1 MNWILLFIALILPA
15 NVFCFLREL
24 LFPRKPILNRV
35 RTRDSL
41 QARLADDTAVLDFV
55 GLVQQYNYPAEEHN
69 LTTKDGYNLIF
80 HRIPDSPKSKSL
92 KKKSVVFLQH
102 GVFGSSDSWVLIGPD
117 KDLAFILADQGYDVW
132 IGNVRGNS
140 YCRSHQE
147 LSTSGRDFWKFS
159 YHEIAIFDVAEM
171 IDYVLNETNEKS
183 LTYIGH
189 SMGST
194 VSFVLLSEKPEY
206 NEKIKLLLNLAPVAY
221 WNAISERAIYS
232 VLAKYRDLLKR
243 FLESIEVYDLM
254 PQSSTNKIL
263 AKEFCRDNLPTQEI
277 CVALIFANVGI
288 SPHQLNKTMLPYL
301 LSYVPAGSSVMVLDH
316 YGQNIIQKS
325 FSQYDYGYIDNFK
338 IYGKKRPPAYNLK
351 KITTN
356 VALIYSDNDYFTPVE
371 NVLELKKRLPNIVF
385 FGKIDY
391 DTFNHLDYLF
401 AQDAKELLYNRI
413 TKLISQY

>member
-1 MNWILLFIALILPA
+1 MNYILLFIALILPA
-15 NVFCFLREL
+15 NVSCFLREL

-41 QARLADDTAVLDFV
+41 QVRLADDTAVLDFV

-69 LTTKDGYNLIF
+69 LTTKDGYNLII

-147 LSTSGRDFWKFS
+147 LSTSDRDFWKFS

-194 VSFVLLSEKPEY
+194 VSLVLLSEKPEY
-206 NEKIKLLLNLAPVAY
+206 NEKIKLLFNLAPVAY
-221 WNAISERAIYS
+221 WNAISQRAIYS
-232 VLAKYRDLLKR
+232 VLVKYRDLLKK
-243 FLESIEVYDLM
+243 FLETIEVYDLM

-288 SPHQLNKTMLPYL
+288 SPHQLNKLRSCWKF
-301 LSYVPAGSSVMVLDH
+301 SYE
-316 YGQNIIQKS
+316 S

>member
-1 MNWILLFIALILPA
+1 MNYILLFIALILPA
-15 NVFCFLREL
+15 NVSCFLREL

-41 QARLADDTAVLDFV
+41 QVRLADDTAVLDFV

-69 LTTKDGYNLIF
+69 LTTKDGYNLII

-117 KDLAFILADQGYDVW
+117 KDLGYDVW

-147 LSTSGRDFWKFS
+147 LSTSDRDFWKFS

-194 VSFVLLSEKPEY
+194 VSLVLLSEKPEY
-206 NEKIKLLLNLAPVAY
+206 NEKIKLLFNLAPVAY
-221 WNAISERAIYS
+221 WNAISQRAIYS
-232 VLAKYRDLLKR
+232 VLK
-243 FLESIEVYDLM
+243 FLETIEVYDLM